1 MHEGGGEQRHH
12 QLHSKDSLRGGNMKG
27 SASQRITSS
36 RLGSPAIYRDSGARL
51 WRQGHPG
58 SSCFLGKGPGV
69 GSDPTLGAPAKRTS
83 LPTTW
88 LGCGAAESTCWSR
101 HWGSLSSLCYGFKS
115 SQASVFLIWKWG
127 ASYFVSCPLT
137 TTFWTYNEPGTPSGS
152 ALLPRSHRC
161 SFCNCVSGEL

>member
-36 RLGSPAIYRDSGARL
+36 RFGSPAIYRDSGARL

-58 SSCFLGKGPGV
+58 SSCSLGKGPGV

-101 HWGSLSSLCYGFKS
+101 HWGPLSSLC
-115 SQASVFLIWKWG
+115 
-127 ASYFVSCPLT
+127 
-137 TTFWTYNEPGTPSGS
+137 
-152 ALLPRSHRC
+152 
-161 SFCNCVSGEL
+161 